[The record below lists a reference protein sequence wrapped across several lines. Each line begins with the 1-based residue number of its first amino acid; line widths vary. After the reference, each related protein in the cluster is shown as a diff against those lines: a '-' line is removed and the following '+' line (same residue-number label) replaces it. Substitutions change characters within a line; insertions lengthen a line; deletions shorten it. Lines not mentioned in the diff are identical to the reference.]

1 MRKIFL
7 LFLATASMTGACS
20 FFSEHRATAK
30 LATQYATIKI
40 IDGDRAK
47 AQRVRKIAK
56 EAKKY
61 ANTKPQL
68 TVDRLIDE
76 VKAQIN
82 WGYLDAA
89 DTLLVNALIDELSLR
104 LTERLGSEPLPK
116 DLRLAVDTVVD
127 WVISAANLT

>member
-1 MRKIFL
+1 MMKKIVL
-7 LFLATASMTGACS
+7 LFLATVSMSACS
-20 FFSEHRATAK
+20 FFSEHKATAK

-47 AQRVRKIAK
+47 AQRVREIAK
-56 EAKKY
+56 EVKQY

-82 WGYLDAA
+82 WGDLDAA
-89 DTLLVNALIDELSLR
+89 DTLLVNALIDELSQQ
-104 LTERLGSEPLPK
+104 LTKRLGSQSLPK

-127 WVISAANLT
+127 WVISAAHLT

>member
-1 MRKIFL
+1 MRKIVL
-7 LFLATASMTGACS
+7 LFLATVSMSACS
-20 FFSEHRATAK
+20 FLGEHKATAK

-47 AQRVRKIAK
+47 AQRVWEIAK
-56 EAKKY
+56 EVKKY

-82 WGYLDAA
+82 WGDLDAA
-89 DTLLVNALIDELSLR
+89 DTLLVNALIDELSQQ
-104 LTERLGSEPLPK
+104 LTNRLGSQSLPK

-127 WVISAANLT
+127 WVISAAHLT